1 MFVVEELVGGFMG
14 EFSEAGVDL
23 DMAKKVSFAISS
35 SSVSDSSCDTA
46 LPRQLSVHGRTT
58 GPTRRSTK
66 GGWTEEE
73 DIILAKVVNTY
84 RGRNW
89 KKIAEHFPGRSDV
102 QCLHRWQK
110 VLNPDLVKGP
120 WTKEEDDR
128 IIELVGKYGSKKWS
142 VIAQSLPGRIGK
154 QCRERWHNHLNPS
167 IKKDAWTKEEEL
179 ALIRAHQIYGNKW
192 AEIARFLPGR
202 ADNSIKNH
210 WNCSVKKKLDSY
222 AASGLAGDI
231 PSICIADSNADVL
244 NPGVSTL
251 SLGMLGFPGKETDAK
266 DGINTGLVFSVLG
279 NSKGEEIHLHTMPSR
294 IENSR
299 ILKEA
304 DNRQR
309 SSTGVQCDEKLPPSN
324 LINERPRVDEN
335 HGSVPDSLY
344 RSPIHLKVSHGISA
358 EDSQE
363 LVGHINCASPICYPG
378 LNSTA
383 ASSSMTI
390 PTDLNYFARRNFK
403 PADIVLPQIADKLRP
418 FPEKP
423 FQFSSSISGSS
434 HVDSRA
440 NSECDNLPSS
450 SPINKFCAE
459 TSQVCGQGKVS
470 VAHLQS
476 EETSSHNLYYHSPQL
491 KGVEAVN
498 TKNSQPTLGFGCFST
513 PPSSMSIYA
522 SEANSDPDSILRKA
536 AKSFSTPSIMRKRKR
551 VTSRVIAGANCFI
564 DLSTPDAKDVQDSTH
579 SCPPHCGAH
588 DDLTS
593 MDLSNVKWLSL
604 SSQSPSGSKTVSSSK
619 SLEKRLEHEFDMA
632 WDNFKAKGSTSATP
646 SESSDAN
653 HGSFVGFIPVNSPD
667 SLGVGPNE
675 NSMQVDSDVNCNS
688 TK

>member
-1 MFVVEELVGGFMG
+1 MLAVQELVGGFMG
-14 EFSEAGVDL
+14 EFSEVGVDV
-23 DMAKKVSFAISS
+23 DMAKKVSFAVSN

-46 LPRQLSVHGRTT
+46 LPRQSSIHGRTT

-73 DIILAKVVNTY
+73 DIILAKVVKTY

-222 AASGLAGDI
+222 SASGLAGDL
-231 PSICIADSNADVL
+231 PSIGITDSKADVL
-244 NPGVSTL
+244 NPEVSTL
-251 SLGMLGFPGKETDAK
+251 RLGMLGFPGKETGAK
-266 DGINTGLVFSVLG
+266 DGINTGLGFSVLG
-279 NSKGEEIHLHTMPSR
+279 NSKGEEIHSYTPPSR

-299 ILKEA
+299 IFKEA

-309 SSTGVQCDEKLPPSN
+309 SSIGVRCDEKLAPSN
-324 LINERPRVDEN
+324 LIHEHPRVDEN
-335 HGSVPDSLY
+335 HGGVPDSLY

-363 LVGHINCASPICYPG
+363 LAGHINCASPNCSPG
-378 LNSTA
+378 WNNTA
-383 ASSSMTI
+383 TSSMTI
-390 PTDLNYFARRNFK
+390 PTDLNYSARRNYK
-403 PADIVLPQIADKLRP
+403 PADIVLPQVVDKLHP
-418 FPEKP
+418 FPKKP
-423 FQFSSSISGSS
+423 FQFPSSISGSS

-440 NSECDNLPSS
+440 NSECNNLPSG
-450 SPINKFCAE
+450 SPINKFGAE
-459 TSQVCGQGKVS
+459 TSQVCRQGKVS
-470 VAHLQS
+470 AAHLQS
-476 EETSSHNLYYHSPQL
+476 QETISHNLCYHSPQL
-491 KGVEAVN
+491 KGGAALN
-498 TKNSQPTLGFGCFST
+498 TKNSQPTLVPGCFST
-513 PPSSMSIYA
+513 PPSSASIYA
-522 SEANSDPDSILRKA
+522 NEAKSDPDSILRKA

-551 VTSRVIAGANCFI
+551 VTSRIIAGANCCNDF
-564 DLSTPDAKDVQDSTH
+564 STPDAKDVQDSTY
-579 SCPPHCGAH
+579 SCPPRCSAH
-588 DDLTS
+588 DDLIS
-593 MDLSNVKWLSL
+593 MDLPEREVAFSFF
-604 SSQSPSGSKTVSSSK
+604 PK
-619 SLEKRLEHEFDMA
+619 SFRTEDGLHF
-632 WDNFKAKGSTSATP
+632 
-646 SESSDAN
+646 
-653 HGSFVGFIPVNSPD
+653 
-667 SLGVGPNE
+667 
-675 NSMQVDSDVNCNS
+675 
-688 TK
+688 